1 MEVEVEAVE
10 PVVTLE
16 PDSSRIQVSTLL
28 LLTLIMYVVFFP
40 LILFFCFCLFFS
52 YNHVLLLPFYIFV
65 WKLEA
70 NF

>member
-28 LLTLIMYVVFFP
+28 LLTLIVYVVFSS
-40 LILFFCFCLFFS
+40 FFNFFVYVFFS
-52 YNHVLLLPFYIFV
+52 HNHVLLLPFYIFV